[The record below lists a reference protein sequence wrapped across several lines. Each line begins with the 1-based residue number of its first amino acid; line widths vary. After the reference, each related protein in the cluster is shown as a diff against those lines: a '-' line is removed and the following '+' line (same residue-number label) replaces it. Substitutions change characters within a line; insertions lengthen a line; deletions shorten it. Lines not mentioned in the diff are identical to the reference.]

1 VRIRFVRLITRRAL
15 VGISV
20 AAFAAGC
27 GNSKTEM
34 LSATDVRHITTV
46 RPTSRGWDWP
56 EKPTQERLAGACD
69 GWRWQDEAKLGV
81 TSACL
86 FDSPMDAQE
95 GLPRAR
101 AFARGWAKRTVG
113 YAGHFTDV
121 RLDGLGEDAWRIQED
136 FPGGQ
141 EVTYGWRRANLLLQV
156 HIQCIFQTCPSD
168 IRSAARDWVDAIDEE
183 TRTRQ

>member
-1 VRIRFVRLITRRAL
+1 VRLIARRAL
-15 VGISV
+15 VGIGV
-20 AAFAAGC
+20 AAFVAGC

-34 LSATDVRHITTV
+34 LSPADVRHIATV

-56 EKPTQERLAGACD
+56 EKPTQERLADACD

-86 FDSPMDAQE
+86 FDNAMAAHE

-101 AFARGWAKRTVG
+101 AFARGWAKRTVDEYG
-113 YAGHFTDV
+113 GHFTDA
-121 RLDGLGEDAWRIQED
+121 RLDGLGEEAWRIHGD
-136 FPGGQ
+136 FAGGE

-168 IRSAARDWVDAIDEE
+168 IRLAARDWVNAIDEE

>member
-1 VRIRFVRLITRRAL
+1 
-15 VGISV
+15 
-20 AAFAAGC
+20 
-27 GNSKTEM
+27 M

-56 EKPTQERLAGACD
+56 EEPTRERLAGACD